1 MHAEQPE
8 LYGYPTSE
16 YRGLS
21 LEAIASQLEER
32 QWSHDAFR
40 QYLPEI
46 LACSDDLIGTHRLY
60 WLLGLREEWRRC
72 GWAMSGRER
81 ELMFCL
87 ALRWNDW
94 PLLLAVAEGIE
105 ALRPLH
111 PTEGIGCCQ
120 ALWHMGQTESA
131 LNRCRRLNFAQPGF
145 DPAQAM
151 LGALNVWNDTLQH
164 HPFSPLLG
172 QPSGPLRLEPLG
184 HHHLTDFAWQ
194 YFDPSIAERCNLPT
208 FESGEHWHRW
218 LQENESYGDE
228 CVFAVLHQSWGFLG
242 SVSLVL
248 HEGVGF
254 VSYWIGVD
262 FQGHGMGT
270 QAVSLLLEMAH
281 SASGMH
287 TCYAQVL
294 ECNWASRRILEKLGF
309 EQLCCRLAPPN
320 EDGLIYRLGS
330 FRSYQQNIRELH
342 WLFECMQSD
351 TKILMYPCEQ
361 NDAVAVK

>member
-1 MHAEQPE
+1 
-8 LYGYPTSE
+8 
-16 YRGLS
+16 
-21 LEAIASQLEER
+21 
-32 QWSHDAFR
+32 
-40 QYLPEI
+40 
-46 LACSDDLIGTHRLY
+46 
-60 WLLGLREEWRRC
+60 
-72 GWAMSGRER
+72 
-81 ELMFCL
+81 MFCL